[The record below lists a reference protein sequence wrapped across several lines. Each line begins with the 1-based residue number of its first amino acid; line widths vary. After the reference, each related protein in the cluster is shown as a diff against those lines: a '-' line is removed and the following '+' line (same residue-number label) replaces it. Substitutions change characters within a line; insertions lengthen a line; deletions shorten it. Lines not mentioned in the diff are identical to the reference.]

1 MGILSAPIYGDFRDR
16 IMEAY
21 AIIKTGGKQYR
32 VEEGDVLD
40 IELLSEEAGSNVS
53 FDAIAVSDGSALN
66 LGESKVSAEIV
77 DHHRGKKLIAF
88 KKKRRKGYERKV
100 GHRQELTRVKITSL
114 VG

>member
-1 MGILSAPIYGDFRDR
+1 MSILSAPIYGDFRDR

-21 AIIKTGGKQYR
+21 AIIQTGGKQYR

-40 IELLSEEAGSNVS
+40 IELLSEEEGASIAL
-53 FDAIAVSDGSALN
+53 DAIAFSDGKSLN

-77 DHHRGKKLIAF
+77 DHHRGKKLIAY

-114 VG
+114 AG